1 MSEEA
6 IPEGAA
12 ALGEHPGTQRALWAD
27 ARWRRWVAASS
38 AARLSGTMAAFALL
52 LAGEAATGSYASGAW
67 MASAYAF
74 GAAAAAPLRGRAMDR
89 RRLPEGMRA
98 PMLGMAGLSL
108 ALAVGCVVRAPL
120 PLLLGLSLALGVVP
134 AGVFGAYRALMP
146 TLLPPR
152 LLEPAFAIDAVL
164 IEVQWMLGPPL
175 VGALALVHPAL
186 VTMAACNAGGA
197 LLNRRLPGRE
207 PPPSSGAP
215 GERVS
220 LAPFRTGI
228 PALIYLGVVSNG
240 VSWGLVDAAVP
251 PRLEQLGAR
260 PEAWGLM
267 AALLSA
273 TSAAGGLLAAN
284 ARRPGSDGAALR
296 RGLFFL
302 LLWGT
307 MLTPAGLM
315 TGAWGIALWLAA
327 GGFFLA
333 PQSALFI
340 SLLQRRLPA
349 DRHAEGFAL
358 FNAGWALGIGVGSAA
373 AAVLLDTAGSR
384 TAMLLAG
391 AAPILVALLA
401 RLSRHARAEG

>member
-1 MSEEA
+1 MSEDV
-6 IPEGAA
+6 A
-12 ALGEHPGTQRALWAD
+12 ALGERRGAQRALWAD
-27 ARWRRWVAASS
+27 ASWRRWVAAAS

-52 LAGEAATGSYASGAW
+52 LAGEAATGSYAHGAW

-89 RRLPEGMRA
+89 RRLPEGLLG

-108 ALAVGCVVRAPL
+108 ALAVSCVLRAPL

-152 LLEPAFAIDAVL
+152 LLEPAFSIDAVL
-164 IEVQWMLGPPL
+164 IELQWMLGPML
-175 VGALALVHPAL
+175 VGALALAHPALAL

-207 PPPSSGAP
+207 PPPSSTAP

-220 LAPFRTGI
+220 LAPFRVGI
-228 PALIYLGVVSNG
+228 PGLIYLGVVSTG
-240 VSWGLVDAAVP
+240 VSWGLVDAAIP
-251 PRLEQLGAR
+251 PHLEQLGAR
-260 PEAWGLM
+260 AEAWGLM

-273 TSAAGGLLAAN
+273 SSAVGGLLAAS
-284 ARRPGSDGAALR
+284 ARQPGSDGAALR
-296 RGLFFL
+296 RAL
-302 LLWGT
+302 LYLSLWGALLVPT
-307 MLTPAGLM
+307 GFM

-327 GGFFLA
+327 SGFFLA

-358 FNAGWALGIGVGSAA
+358 FNAGWSLGIGAGSAA
-373 AAVLLDTAGSR
+373 AAMLLDTAGSR
-384 TAMLLAG
+384 PAMLLAG
-391 AAPILVALLA
+391 VAPLLVAFVA
-401 RLSRHARAEG
+401 RLSRHAR

>member
-6 IPEGAA
+6 MTDPAA
-12 ALGEHPGTQRALWAD
+12 ALEERRGAQRALWAD

-89 RRLPEGMRA
+89 RRLPEGLRA

-108 ALAVGCVVRAPL
+108 ALAVGCVLHAPL

-134 AGVFGAYRALMP
+134 AGVFGAYRAMMP

-186 VTMAACNAGGA
+186 ALVTLALCNAGGA
-197 LLNRRLPGRE
+197 LLNRRLPDRE
-207 PPPSSGAP
+207 PPPPSGP
-215 GERVS
+215 LGERVS

-228 PALIYLGVVSNG
+228 PALIYLGVVANG
-240 VSWGLVDAAVP
+240 MSWGLVDAAVP

-260 PEAWGLM
+260 AEAWGMM

-273 TSAAGGLLAAN
+273 TSAVGGLLAAH
-284 ARRPGSDGAALR
+284 ARQPGSDGAALR
-296 RGLFFL
+296 RGLL
-302 LLWGT
+302 YLSLWGM
-307 MLTPAGLM
+307 MLVPTGFMA
-315 TGAWGIALWLAA
+315 GAWGIALWLAT

-340 SLLQRRLPA
+340 SLLQRRLPS

-358 FNAGWALGIGVGSAA
+358 FNAGWALGIGAGSAL

-391 AAPILVALLA
+391 AAPILVALVA
-401 RLSRHARAEG
+401 RLSRHAR